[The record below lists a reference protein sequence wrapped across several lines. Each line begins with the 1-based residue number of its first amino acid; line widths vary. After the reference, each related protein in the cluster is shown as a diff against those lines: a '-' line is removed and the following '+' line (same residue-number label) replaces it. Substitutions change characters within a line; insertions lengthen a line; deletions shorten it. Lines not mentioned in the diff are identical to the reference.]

1 MRKIF
6 VFLGL
11 LIITVG
17 RVAAQ
22 VCGCTD
28 SLATNYNADA
38 TVNDGSCLY
47 DTTIITATV
56 IGELDTLLDD
66 TSALLYWENGYWSYN
81 DWFDRCLYQI
91 DSTNASTLGT
101 ICVNGIINR
110 NTEEMAQDSLY
121 IYLGVF
127 GNNHGDRHDLRILRI
142 TKESLLT
149 QQFEIDTI
157 WYAYEDQT
165 DFSYQTQN
173 NDFDCEAFIVT
184 DDSIYLFTKQW
195 VSEKTTIYTLPKT
208 PGTYIAQRRETYDVK
223 GLVTG
228 CTYLPQYRLI
238 VLCGYNYNGGDFLNA
253 LHPFIVLLYDFQG
266 DNFFSGNKRRL
277 DFELLEKAQIE
288 AIATSNAL
296 DYYITNEQFH
306 KTYGGFLTIDLP
318 ARLQRLDLREYLIPY
333 LSQFIDSFPPPPDT
347 LSQPD
352 TIPSPYGID
361 DLQKP
366 ADQFHIYPNPA
377 KDRLHIDYPQEFQ
390 GAKYAIFNLHGQI
403 VTEGALDKKV
413 IPLSNRNMPT
423 GQYVLTVRGNGV
435 LKAIPFIKKK

>member
-1 MRKIF
+1 MRKLF

-11 LIITVG
+11 LIITAEYG
-17 RVAAQ
+17 AAQ

-66 TSALLYWENGYWSYN
+66 TSALLYWENSYWSYN

-101 ICVNGIINR
+101 ICINGIINR

-127 GNNHGDRHDLRILRI
+127 GNNHGNRHDLHVLRI

-165 DFSYQTQN
+165 DFSHQTEN
-173 NDFDCEAFIVT
+173 NDFDCEAFVVT

-195 VSEKTTIYTLPKT
+195 VSEKTTIYALPKT
-208 PGTYIAQRRETYDVK
+208 PGSHTAQRRETYDVR

-238 VLCGYNYNGGDFLNA
+238 VLCGYDYNGGDFLNA

-266 DNFFSGNKRRL
+266 HNFFSGNKRRL

-296 DYYITNEQFH
+296 DYYITNEHFH
-306 KTYGGFLTIDLP
+306 RTYGGFLTFDIP
-318 ARLQRLDLREYLIPY
+318 AQLQRLDLREYLVPY
-333 LSQFIDSFPPPPDT
+333 LSQYMDSIPPPPDT
-347 LSQPD
+347 PSQPD
-352 TIPSPYGID
+352 TIPSPDGIHDPQNSD
-361 DLQKP
+361 DS
-366 ADQFHIYPNPA
+366 FRIYPNPA
-377 KDRLHIDYPQEFQ
+377 RDRLYIDYPQEFQ
-390 GAKYAIFNLHGQI
+390 GAEYALFNLQGQ
-403 VTEGALDKKV
+403 KV
-413 IPLSNRNMPT
+413 ARGILKGNSILLNSNYLPSGR
-423 GQYVLTVRGNGV
+423 YILAVRKNG
-435 LKAIPFIKKK
+435 KTKTFSFIKNE